1 MKFATIAFA
10 ASAVQAFDAT
20 QSEEDLK
27 ASFEARH
34 QEIMNAKFD
43 ARLTELTEEWH
54 TDHLFENGKCSSV
67 SSTS

>member
-20 QSEEDLK
+20 QSEEDLR

-43 ARLTELTEEWH
+43 ARLTELAE
-54 TDHLFENGKCSSV
+54 
-67 SSTS
+67 